1 MELMVFYIMVNKDFI
16 YSVVK
21 NETVNHSDMMKGL
34 LNYFSEVEFSG
45 EEGAFYSKF
54 KFRSG
59 LMQLLD
65 KMWSEPFFRNITVG
79 LKKTEEFN
87 RFVGHI
93 ITDLNYCMDEGF
105 QKVPKYK
112 ELHSQKTALNE
123 EQLQELSTTK
133 RIIKFSFSMGKDTLK
148 ILRMLTEM
156 TPDTFDTEDWRK
168 KFSQV
173 INYYAQKLSTKNFK
187 MYKIDNAK
195 KLGLHPLQMI
205 TDLVNIYIN
214 VASYDGIC
222 KEICDDE
229 RSYSDDLL
237 IDLGKTSKKHSLLT
251 EDQLTRMEN
260 LINKLIELQNAR
272 EEMKRLLEDLPDD
285 YSCQLTYEF
294 MRDPVKLPNSG
305 CIVDRKS
312 IKQHIMLNGNSDPF
326 SRQALKLEECLEMPE
341 LKAQIDAWYN
351 QKVSQL
357 NLPKKGKVQIKNGMD
372 MEDPDDVFHNQ
383 NQMMEEE
390 QNDFLGGF
398 GRGGQFN

>member
-1 MELMVFYIMVNKDFI
+1 MELMVFYIMLNKDFI
-16 YSVVK
+16 FSIVK
-21 NETVNHSDMMKGL
+21 QDVNDHSEFMKGL

-59 LMQLLD
+59 LMQLLER
-65 KMWSEPFFRNITVG
+65 MWQETFYRDVTTG
-79 LKKTEEFN
+79 LRKTEEFN

-105 QKVPKYK
+105 QKVPRYK
-112 ELHSQKTALNE
+112 ELHQQKASLNE

-133 RIIKFSFSMGKDTLK
+133 RLIKFSFSMGKDTLK
-148 ILRMLTEM
+148 ILRTLSEM
-156 TPDTFDTEDWRK
+156 TPSTFDTEDWRK

-214 VASYDGIC
+214 VAGFDGIC

-237 IDLGKTSKKHSLLT
+237 IDLGRTSKKNNLLS
-251 EDQLTRMEN
+251 EDKLTQMEN
-260 LINKLIELQNAR
+260 LINKLIELQNER
-272 EEMKRLLEDLPDD
+272 EEMKRLLEDLPDQFQ
-285 YSCQLTYEF
+285 CQLTYDF
-294 MRDPVKLPNSG
+294 MRDPVKLPNSDT
-305 CIVDRKS
+305 IVDRKS
-312 IKQHIMLNGNSDPF
+312 IKQHIMLNGNTDPF
-326 SRQALKLEECLEMPE
+326 SRQALQLEDVIEMPE
-341 LKAQIDAWYN
+341 LKKEIDEWYN
-351 QKVSQL
+351 NKIKQF
-357 NLPKKGKVQIKNGMD
+357 NLPKKSKVQIKNGMD
-372 MEDPDDVFHNQ
+372 MEENDDVFDVNNAHNDED
-383 NQMMEEE
+383 N
-390 QNDFLGGF
+390 NVFLNEFNRGGF
-398 GRGGQFN
+398 S